1 MPFNLNE
8 NQSQAAAH
16 KDGPMLVL
24 AGPGSGKTA
33 VITHRAAHM
42 VSRHGIP
49 PQNILVV
56 TYSKNAAEQMKRRF
70 GQLLPSA
77 PVAFGTFHA
86 VFYKILRTHRRLGLE
101 NIVKDGER
109 KELVKRLLKEQG
121 YLLEEDGIKTVLNE
135 LSLVRNDLMD
145 LRYFHS
151 SAIADDTFAYVC
163 GKYQEY
169 KDEGG
174 KIDFDD
180 MLCLCYEMFVSEPD
194 TLGYWQSRFPY
205 IMIDE
210 FQDINKV
217 QYEAV
222 RLLASPGNNLFVV
235 GDDDQSVYRFRG
247 ARPEFLLNFPKDYS
261 NTRSVVLDTNY
272 RSTDEIIGYSN
283 GIISGNS
290 QRYGKDMR
298 GTGRSGVKPVF
309 IKPDDQNSEA
319 AEIAKQIKTLI
330 ANGVQLEE
338 IAVIYRVNIQS
349 RAFADAFLHMNIP
362 YRVRDEAPVI
372 YEHWAAQDI
381 FAYLRL
387 SVDRPACFN
396 ADELRII
403 NKPFR
408 YISKAYLEY
417 LKKSNKSIF
426 ATFARDDALNTAQK
440 THISDLLTCLFIAGL
455 KKTPYDALKHILTEY
470 EQHIRDHC
478 QYRKLDAAGPL
489 EIAQEVLE
497 AAKQF
502 GTVTEYLTNVEGVIA
517 AAKESARDDASP
529 RVTLTTMH
537 GAKGL
542 EYRHVFIAGAVED
555 LIPHERS
562 KTAAELEEERRLLYV
577 GVTRAKD
584 ALYISVPQTR
594 YDKKA
599 KPSRFLGGIK

>member
-1 MPFNLNE
+1 MKFNLNE
-8 NQSQAAAH
+8 NQSQAVMH

-33 VITHRAAHM
+33 VITYRAAHM

-70 GQLLPSA
+70 EQLLPGE
-77 PVAFGTFHA
+77 PVSFGTFHA
-86 VFYKILRTHRRLGLE
+86 VFYKILRTNRRLGIE

-109 KELVKRLLKEQG
+109 KELVKRTLKEQG

-151 SAIADDTFAYVC
+151 SVIADETFGYIC
-163 GKYQEY
+163 GKYQAY
-169 KDEGG
+169 KDENG

-180 MLCLCYEMFVSEPD
+180 MLCLCYEMFLSEPD
-194 TLGYWQSRFPY
+194 KLGFWQSRFPY

-222 RLLASPGNNLFVV
+222 RLLASPVNNLFVV

-247 ARPEFLLNFPKDYS
+247 ARPEFLLNFPKDY
-261 NTRSVVLDTNY
+261 NGTRRVVLDTNY
-272 RSTDEIIGYSN
+272 RSTDEIIDYSN
-283 GIISGNS
+283 RLISGNS
-290 QRYGKDMR
+290 LRYGKDMR
-298 GTGRSGVKPVF
+298 GTGRSGGKPVL
-309 IKPDDQNSEA
+309 IKPEDQNNEA
-319 AEIAKQIKTLI
+319 AEIAKRIKALI
-330 ANGVQLEE
+330 AGSVPLEE

-387 SVDRPACFN
+387 CVDRPACFN
-396 ADELRII
+396 PDELRVI

-417 LKKSNKSIF
+417 LKKSNNSIF
-426 ATFARDDALNTAQK
+426 AVYARDEALNTAQK
-440 THISDLLTCLFIAGL
+440 THIDELLACLFIAGL
-455 KKTPYDALKHILTEY
+455 KKTPHDAIQQILTEY
-470 EQHIRDHC
+470 ERHIRDHC
-478 QYRKLDAAGPL
+478 EYRKLDAAGPL
-489 EIAQEVLE
+489 EIAQEVQD

-502 GTVTEYLTNVEGVIA
+502 ATITEYLAHVDEVIA
-517 AAKESARDDASP
+517 AAKESVKDDTKP

-542 EYRHVFIAGAVED
+542 EYQHVFIAGAVED

-562 KTAAELEEERRLLYV
+562 KTSAELEEERRLLYV
-577 GVTRAKD
+577 GVTRAKT
-584 ALYISVPQTR
+584 ALYISVPKTR
-594 YDKKA
+594 YDKKV
-599 KPSRFLGGIK
+599 KPSRFLEV